1 MFLAAFDEANLILY
15 VTIFQVFRIWLIPF
29 YYAPVTLTSVLT
41 LEHDEQDGKY
51 YIASQNDL
59 YQVDQWIRF
68 VAPGGWV
75 LVHLWHYW
83 AMFFCLLGAIV
94 LRPISLLEERWGMGS
109 SGEVEWDRKKRMGH
123 RDGMSG
129 QEMLEKTELKGKIL
143 GSQIR
148 VGSFKS

>member
-83 AMFFCLLGAIV
+83 ATFFCLLGAIV

-129 QEMLEKTELKGKIL
+129 QEMLEKTELKGRVL